1 MCWSVCVHARL
12 DRRAPERA
20 ARSQAE
26 INQQRRPP
34 PKPRAL
40 RPAQGL
46 DLDPISQAR
55 GPGETHLETWQK
67 TPEAQ
72 TIGTHTIELYKSSRR
87 ATRAAGGHSVAASRQ
102 PVQTMAGMT
111 DAEATRLAEEEGLSL
126 ILAPGT
132 SRAEVQSL
140 QTAVVVACPACPP
153 SNRHVAHTC
162 GRGMK
167 RTATNTKTGYR
178 GVSYDSDSK
187 FSAHIRQGGTK
198 RHIGSFSSAAE
209 AALAYARAAATA
221 PAAQLVAVS
230 EAEADA
236 EPEAPL
242 QPLQP
247 HALGKRVPK
256 RKRVFES
263 LESADPPE
271 APQLPL
277 RQRESGPPRP
287 LRCTIETPCAACS
300 GSANKATV

>member
-1 MCWSVCVHARL
+1 MKPTWRPGKKQRKL
-12 DRRAPERA
+12 
-20 ARSQAE
+20 RS
-26 INQQRRPP
+26 
-34 PKPRAL
+34 
-40 RPAQGL
+40 
-46 DLDPISQAR
+46 
-55 GPGETHLETWQK
+55 
-67 TPEAQ
+67 
-72 TIGTHTIELYKSSRR
+72 KSSRR